1 VENPPAEAVAAET
14 LAPGLTF
21 QGRLI
26 RPALVR
32 LHEASAPAVSPVA
45 AGENQLSL
53 DAD

>member
-1 VENPPAEAVAAET
+1 MENPPADGVVAEL

-32 LHEASAPAVSPVA
+32 LQEAVPPAPVPEA
-45 AGENQLSL
+45 APDLL
-53 DAD
+53 